1 MGLGMGIRETK
12 AGLQALEVP
21 TVNARALATRGRVP
35 TRWQSVLF
43 EMKAWAFR
51 VLRWYEDGLGR
62 PAHHVA
68 GASLGDARLLA
79 ESTSPLWPDDEAA
92 WELVAGKIHN
102 LRLAAR
108 RLDGIVVP
116 AGEDF
121 SFWRQLGRA
130 TRRRGYVPGR
140 ELREGCLVP
149 SIGGGLCQLSNAL
162 YDAALRAGLQVV
174 ERHRHTQVVPG
185 SLAEWD
191 RDATV
196 FWNYR
201 DLRLRRAQ
209 AWRLEAELDATHLH
223 IRIHGLANEA
233 SFPVPVAL
241 AARKP
246 AAIEDCSGCGQ
257 SECHRHVGEK
267 RASAHRIW
275 LVDED
280 WPEFQAY
287 RKQSLRDGD
296 RVIHPAASRGLR
308 GRATDLSARAL
319 RRFHLWHGRPLPQAR
334 LGAYRW
340 LAQACSRLLRYTDTD
355 LVVPQSL
362 LPYLWNAGELAGR
375 RFDVLMTAL
384 PMHEIQHRLDQ
395 AAARYPHSP
404 TLRDFRADGALV
416 DAERGALAR
425 ARHWISPHA
434 GVIELAGAR
443 GVALP
448 WQLPVGINTSITST
462 LDRKEQPL
470 VFLAASALARKG
482 ACELREALR
491 QLPVQLC
498 LPPGAQEA
506 STFWQGF
513 SIRHVASMAQGV
525 CDADLV
531 VLPAWIEHQPRGLLQ
546 AMALGKPV
554 IATGACG
561 LPAGLPWIR
570 VAEGSA
576 AELRD
581 AIVKALALP

>member
-1 MGLGMGIRETK
+1 MDLLG
-12 AGLQALEVP
+12 VS
-21 TVNARALATRGRVP
+21 ARALATKEDVP

-51 VLRWYEDGLGR
+51 ASRWYEDGLGR
-62 PAHHVA
+62 PARHVA
-68 GASLGDARLLA
+68 GASLNNARLLA

-92 WELVAGKIHN
+92 WDLVAGKIHN

-116 AGEDF
+116 AGEVF

-185 SLAEWD
+185 SLAESD

-201 DLRLRRAQ
+201 DFRLRAAQ
-209 AWRLEAELDATHLH
+209 AWRLEVELDATHLSVR
-223 IRIHGLANEA
+223 IRGVAADA
-233 SFPVPVAL
+233 SFPVPIAL
-241 AARKP
+241 TARKSV
-246 AAIEDCSGCGQ
+246 AIEDCAGCGE
-257 SECHRHVGEK
+257 SECHRHVGET
-267 RASAHRIW
+267 RAHAHRTW
-275 LVDED
+275 LVGED
-280 WPEFQAY
+280 WPEFEAY
-287 RKQSLRDGD
+287 RKQAFCEGD
-296 RVIHPAASRGLR
+296 RVIHPAAAQGFH
-308 GRATDLSARAL
+308 GRVTSLCARAL
-319 RRFHLWHGRPLPQAR
+319 RRFHLWRGQPLPQAR

-340 LAQACSRLLRYTDTD
+340 LAQACSRQLRYTDTD
-355 LVVPQSL
+355 LIVPQSL
-362 LPYLWNAGELAGR
+362 LPYLWAAGELSGR

-384 PMHEIQHRLDQ
+384 PMHEIQGQLDQ
-395 AAARYPHSP
+395 AAMRHPHSP
-404 TLRDFRADGALV
+404 TLRDFRGDAALV
-416 DAERGALAR
+416 DAEREALAR
-425 ARHWISPHA
+425 AGHWISPHM
-434 GVIELAGAR
+434 GVLELACGR
-443 GVALP
+443 G
-448 WQLPVGINTSITST
+448 LPVPWRLPERIDADATDCR
-462 LDRKEQPL
+462 DRTDPPR

-482 ACELREALR
+482 AYELREALQ
-491 QLPVQLC
+491 QLPIQLC

-506 STFWQGF
+506 PAFWQGF
-513 SIRHVASMAQGV
+513 SVRRAASMTQGIR
-525 CDADLV
+525 DADVV

-546 AMALGKPV
+546 AMALGKTV

-570 VAEGSA
+570 VAEGSV
-576 AELRD
+576 AELRN
-581 AIVKALALP
+581 AIVKVLALP

>member
-1 MGLGMGIRETK
+1 MNL
-12 AGLQALEVP
+12 
-21 TVNARALATRGRVP
+21 RALATRERVP

-62 PAHHVA
+62 PAQHAA
-68 GASLGDARLLA
+68 GASLGGARLLA

-92 WELVAGKIHN
+92 WDLVAGKIHN
-102 LRLAAR
+102 LRLASR

-116 AGEDF
+116 AGEVF

-185 SLAEWD
+185 SLAESD

-201 DLRLRRAQ
+201 DLRLRGAQ

-241 AARKP
+241 AARKS

-257 SECHRHVGEK
+257 SECHRHVGET
-267 RASAHRIW
+267 RERVHRTW

-280 WPEFQAY
+280 WPEFEAY
-287 RKQSLRDGD
+287 RKQAFCDGD
-296 RVIHPAASRGLR
+296 RVIRPAARQGFH
-308 GRATDLSARAL
+308 GRATDLRARAL
-319 RRFHLWHGRPLPQAR
+319 RRFHLWRGRPLPQAR

-340 LAQACSRLLRYTDTD
+340 LAQACSRQLRYTDTD
-355 LVVPQSL
+355 LIVPQSL
-362 LPYLWNAGELAGR
+362 LPYLWNTGELAGR

-384 PMHEIQHRLDQ
+384 PMHEIQRRLDQ
-395 AAARYPHSP
+395 AAMRHPHSP

-416 DAERGALAR
+416 EAERKALAR
-425 ARHWISPHA
+425 AGRWISPHA
-434 GVIELAGAR
+434 GVMELAGAR
-443 GVALP
+443 GLALP
-448 WQLPVGINTSITST
+448 WRLPARTRLPGAGF
-462 LDRKEQPL
+462 LGRQDPPL

-482 ACELREALR
+482 AYELREALR
-491 QLPVQLC
+491 ELPVQLC
-498 LPPGAQEA
+498 LPPGAEETPA
-506 STFWQGF
+506 FWQGF
-513 SIRHVASMAQGV
+513 SVRRAASMAQGID
-525 CDADLV
+525 DADVV
-531 VLPAWIEHQPRGLLQ
+531 VLPAWIEHQPRGLLR

-554 IATGACG
+554 IATSTCG

-570 VAEGSA
+570 IAEGSA
-576 AELRD
+576 AELRN
-581 AIVKALALP
+581 AIVETLALS